1 MIMALSPSQKIRY
14 DRNLLLRGFSEA
26 TQEILLSSRV
36 LVIGAGGLG
45 STALLYLASAGIG
58 TIGIVDDDIVEVSN
72 LQRQIIHDTTKLGIL
87 KTSSAKEQISC
98 LDPDINVIEY
108 PTRLD
113 ERNVVE
119 LIEAYDFILDCSDNL
134 KTKTLI
140 NETCV
145 KLNKPYT
152 HAGITGMKG
161 QVMTYLPEHACLSC
175 AFDLSGSI
183 PTVKEL
189 GILGAYAGALGS
201 IQAGEAIKYL
211 SQIGKPIID
220 GYLLMD
226 FGKNH
231 YKLVPVK
238 KDKHCPI
245 CSK

>member
-1 MIMALSPSQKIRY
+1 MALTPSQKERY
-14 DRNLLLRGFSEA
+14 DRNLLLRGFSE
-26 TQEILLSSRV
+26 TIQERLLSSRV

-58 TIGIVDDDIVEVSN
+58 TIGIVDEDLVELSN
-72 LQRQIIHDTTKLGIL
+72 LQRQIIHDTSKLGVL
-87 KTSSAKEQISC
+87 KTSSAKQQISS
-98 LDPDINVIEY
+98 LDPEITVVEY
-108 PTRLD
+108 PIRLD
-113 ERNVVE
+113 DQNIVE
-119 LIEAYDFILDCSDNL
+119 LMETYDFILDCSDNL

-140 NETCV
+140 NTTCV
-145 KLNKPYT
+145 RLNKPYT

-161 QVMTYLPEHACLSC
+161 QVMTYLPKHACLNC
-175 AFDLSGSI
+175 AFDLSGGI

-211 SQIGKPIID
+211 SHIGKPITD
-220 GYLLMD
+220 GYLMMD
-226 FGKNH
+226 FEKNQ

-238 KDKHCPI
+238 KDRNCPI